1 MKIIIR
7 YLRMRFTNSKLVNW
21 TEEEYAKFIDGI
33 KSFLEKVSKEA
44 SETKEASVI
53 LKKYIKEGK
62 VTPEEEEKFRE
73 QLIDVLKAMGIG
85 IPFVLIPGASLLLP
99 LVAKLS
105 KKFKINIFPSSFN
118 NKQNDERKSE

>member
-1 MKIIIR
+1 MVKVLYRYFKMKISTSR
-7 YLRMRFTNSKLVNW
+7 LVEW

-33 KSFLEKVSKEA
+33 KIFLQKISQEA
-44 SETKEASVI
+44 SETKEASII

-99 LVAKLS
+99 LVAKIS
-105 KKFKINIFPSSFN
+105 KKYKINIFPSSFKN
-118 NKQNDERKSE
+118 ENK

>member
-1 MKIIIR
+1 MKIS
-7 YLRMRFTNSKLVNW
+7 TSKIVEW
-21 TEEEYAKFIDGI
+21 TEDEYAKFIDGI
-33 KSFLEKVSKEA
+33 KIFLQKISQEA

-53 LKKYIKEGK
+53 LKKYIKDGK

-99 LVAKLS
+99 LVAKIS
-105 KKFKINIFPSSFN
+105 NKFKINIFPSSF
-118 NKQNDERKSE
+118 KND